1 MKKRLIVAL
10 GLIIPAT
17 LLFGCGNNASKEE
30 SSFTQKQITVY
41 DTGSTEKSEL
51 TCVFKDATPN
61 IPYVSLEQYLDL
73 VYGGDSDYSLTG
85 KGNHFVVTGK
95 NKNTGKTGSKL
106 KVDTKKETLTF
117 EKYEDFVVGKKDET
131 MVDYVDT
138 ILVSQKGDPKVT
150 YDLSRY
156 EMDICTQDGQVFLP
170 LSTWSDILDQSLT
183 YADYIDGSIY
193 LIRSG
198 SSSDEAHEMLQKE
211 EAYYDTLTREADVA
225 SHAYHELC
233 FSLEN
238 LYGRPPR
245 AHSQEFVDSLK
256 AIGLDKTLEK
266 GGTMEGIDLKKMKN
280 YLTST
285 NKAEFV
291 NGLTMLDCL
300 LFDGGHTFVSSPFLF
315 TLLYNDDSALS
326 NAYRELL
333 NEDPSAKDTVNDLIS
348 LWEIG
353 TVKNANL
360 YNQRMEG
367 FGIPSKIWTN
377 EYEEEVASIYL
388 FDNTA
393 IFQFDSFTDDVVR
406 MSSGEKP
413 FLDALKYAKENGCD
427 NFVIDLSINGGG
439 SDQVMGYILTMI
451 CGEDVYAY
459 NYDVNT
465 GSRMKRVFH
474 ADKNPDGTIDDMD
487 AETKFDF
494 NYAFMISGYT
504 YSSGNYAA
512 VLAKEHGIPMLG
524 ETSGGGGCYVNSLVL
539 PDEFNSYQ
547 LSSSLTMTDSKYK
560 GVDGG
565 AEPDYPMSVVPG
577 DGSGNPSLY
586 DPKQIVSIVNNHYLS
601 KP

>member
-1 MKKRLIVAL
+1 MKKRLIAAL
-10 GLIIPAT
+10 GLIIPAI
-17 LLFGCGNNASKEE
+17 LLYGCENNSAEEE

-61 IPYVSLEQYLDL
+61 VPYVSLEQYLDL
-73 VYGGDSDYSLTG
+73 VYGGDSDYTLTG
-85 KGNHFVVTGK
+85 KGNLYTVTGK

-106 KVDTKKETLTF
+106 IVDTKKETLTF
-117 EKYEDFVVGKKDET
+117 EKSEDFVVGKKDET
-131 MVDYVDT
+131 MVDYVVT
-138 ILVSQKGDPKVT
+138 TLVSQEGNPKTT

-156 EMDICTQDGQVFLP
+156 EMDICAQDGQVFLP

-193 LIRSG
+193 LIRDG

-211 EAYYDTLTREADVA
+211 EEYFDTLTREADVA

-238 LYGRPPR
+238 LYGRPLR
-245 AHSQEFVDSLK
+245 AHSQEFLDSLK

-266 GGTMEGIDLKKMKN
+266 GGTMEGIDLNKMKA

-291 NGLTMLDCL
+291 HGLTMLDYL

-315 TLLYNDDSALS
+315 TLLYSDNTELS
-326 NAYRELL
+326 KAYRELL

-348 LWEIG
+348 LWEIS

-360 YNQRMEG
+360 QDQRMRG
-367 FGIPSKIWTN
+367 FGIPSKTWTN
-377 EYEEEVASIYL
+377 EYGEEVASIYL
-388 FDNTA
+388 FDKTA
-393 IFQFDSFTDDVVR
+393 IFQFDSFKNDVVR
-406 MSSGEKP
+406 MSSGDKP

-439 SDQVMGYILTMI
+439 SDQVMGYILTII
-451 CGEDVYAY
+451 CEEDVYTY
-459 NYDVNT
+459 GYDVNT
-465 GSRMKRVFH
+465 GSRTKRIFH
-474 ADKNPDGTIDDMD
+474 ADKNLDGTIDEKDS
-487 AETKFDF
+487 ETKFDF

-504 YSSGNYAA
+504 YSSGNYAS

-524 ETSGGGGCYVNSLVL
+524 ETSGGGGCYVTSLVL

-547 LSSSLTMTDSKYK
+547 LSCSLTMTDSQNK

-565 AEPDYPMSVVPG
+565 VEPDYPMAVDPS
-577 DGSGNPSLY
+577 DGSGNPFLY
-586 DPKQIVSIVNNHYLS
+586 DPNQIITIVNNHYLS